1 MAAHKPKVV
10 KDVPTPPSVQT
21 EAKDTPVWTP
31 PASRQQ
37 VFNDVCAKL
46 TEFFDAGII
55 GVTWVENG
63 ETFRLNHELGNKFAV
78 TGLVEQIS
86 MEHSEGLCQDLLEDD
101 DDDNEDWK
109 HGKKKPA

>member
-1 MAAHKPKVV
+1 MAAHKPKVA
-10 KDVPTPPSVQT
+10 KDVPASAPTGS
-21 EAKDTPVWTP
+21 EAKDNPVWSP

-37 VFNDVCAKL
+37 VFKDVCAKL

-86 MEHSEGLCQDLLEDD
+86 MEHSDGLCQDLLDD
-101 DDDNEDWK
+101 DEDEDNEDWK
-109 HGKKKPA
+109 KAPA